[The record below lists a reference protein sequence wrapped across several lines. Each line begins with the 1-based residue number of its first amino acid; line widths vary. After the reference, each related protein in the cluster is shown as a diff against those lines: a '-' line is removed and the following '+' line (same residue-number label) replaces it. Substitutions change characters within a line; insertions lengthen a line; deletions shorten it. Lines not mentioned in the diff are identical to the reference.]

1 MAGYDPNFTQS
12 VIDAIGP
19 KASPR
24 TREVMSALIRHLH
37 DFAREVNLTYDEW
50 MMGVKFINKIGQ
62 ASSATRNEAHRVS
75 DILGLETYAPLSC
88 IFISDLTDNR
98 LVDEITNKVALESG
112 DIPTSNTIL
121 GPFWSPNAPFRD
133 NGDTIVRSPHN
144 GQVALMHGRVTDVL
158 TKQPIANA
166 VVDIWEA
173 SSSGKYDFQEP
184 EVQEPNNLRGKFRT
198 DKDGYYHFYCLKPTA
213 YSLPTDGIYP

>member
-121 GPFWSPNAPFRD
+121 GPFWSPNE
-133 NGDTIVRSPHN
+133 I
-144 GQVALMHGRVTDVL
+144 GRAHV
-158 TKQPIANA
+158 
-166 VVDIWEA
+166 
-173 SSSGKYDFQEP
+173 
-184 EVQEPNNLRGKFRT
+184 
-198 DKDGYYHFYCLKPTA
+198 
-213 YSLPTDGIYP
+213 